1 MNPFRRIGNPNT
13 RLAAMMAALVALMVS
28 ASFAAVPLYSLFCR
42 VTGYGGAPGVA
53 AAAPDEMLDQ
63 MITVRFD
70 ATRAP
75 GMPWTFRPAQRDM
88 QLRIGEEGLAFYEA
102 SNPTDRPVAGQAAYN
117 VAPYAA
123 GGYFTKIEC
132 FCFTEQV
139 LQPGETVMMPVSFF
153 VDPAIVDDPDGR
165 FVHTITL
172 SYTFYEIDLPDGA
185 DAAVQARL
193 EITPDSPA
201 TEAAAPTQIN

>member
-1 MNPFRRIGNPNT
+1 MNPLNRIANPNA
-13 RLAAMMAALVALMVS
+13 RLAALMAALVAFMVGM
-28 ASFAAVPLYSLFCR
+28 SFAAVPLYSLFCR
-42 VTGYGGAPGVA
+42 VTGFGGIPATA
-53 AAAPDEMLDQ
+53 SAAPDVMNEQ

-75 GMPWTFRPAQRDM
+75 GMPWTFKPVEREM
-88 QLRIGEEGLAFYEA
+88 QLHIGEQGLAFYEA
-102 SNPTDRPVAGQAAYN
+102 SNPTDRPVAGQAAFN

-139 LQPGETVMMPVSFF
+139 LQPGETVLMPVSFF
-153 VDPAIVDDPDGR
+153 VDPDLLDDPDGR

-172 SYTFYEIDLPDGA
+172 SYTFFEIDLPDS
-185 DAAVQARL
+185 AVQARL
-193 EITPDSPA
+193 ETPDSGPLTDGTGTA
-201 TEAAAPTQIN
+201 TQYN

>member
-1 MNPFRRIGNPNT
+1 MNPLRRIASPNT
-13 RLAAMMAALVALMVS
+13 RLAVVMVGLVTFMVGM
-28 ASFAAVPLYSLFCR
+28 SFAAVPLYSLFCR
-42 VTGYGGAPGVA
+42 VTGFGGVPSTA
-53 AAAPDEMLDQ
+53 AAAPDEMVEQ

-75 GMPWTFRPAQRDM
+75 GMPWTFKPVEREMR
-88 QLRIGEEGLAFYEA
+88 LHLGEQGLAFYEA
-102 SNPTDRPVAGQAAYN
+102 SNPTDRPVAGQASFN

-139 LQPGETVMMPVSFF
+139 LQPGETVLMPVNFF
-153 VDPAIVDDPDGR
+153 VDPEILDDADGR

-172 SYTFYEIDLPDGA
+172 SY
-185 DAAVQARL
+185 
-193 EITPDSPA
+193 
-201 TEAAAPTQIN
+201 

>member
-13 RLAAMMAALVALMVS
+13 RLAAMMAALVAVMVS
-28 ASFAAVPLYSLFCR
+28 LSFAAVPLYSLFCR
-42 VTGYGGAPGVA
+42 VTGFGGAPGVA

-70 ATRAP
+70 ATLAP
-75 GMPWTFRPAQRDM
+75 GMPWTFRPEVREM
-88 QLRIGEEGLAFYEA
+88 QLHIGEQGLAFYEA
-102 SNPTDRPVAGQAAYN
+102 TNPTDHPVAGQAAYN

-139 LQPGETVMMPVSFF
+139 LQPGESVMMPVSFF
-153 VDPAIVDDPDGR
+153 VDPAILDDPDGR
-165 FVHTITL
+165 FVHTVTL
-172 SYTFYEIDLPDGA
+172 SYTFYEIDLPDA
-185 DAAVQARL
+185 PVQARL
-193 EITPDSPA
+193 ETTATSPL

>member
-1 MNPFRRIGNPNT
+1 MNPLNRIANPNA
-13 RLAAMMAALVALMVS
+13 RLAVMMVALVAFMVGM
-28 ASFAAVPLYSLFCR
+28 SFAAVPLYSLFCR
-42 VTGYGGAPGVA
+42 VTGFGGIPATA
-53 AAAPDEMLDQ
+53 SAAPDEMSEQ

-75 GMPWTFRPAQRDM
+75 GMPWTFKPAQREM
-88 QLRIGEEGLAFYEA
+88 QLHLGEQGLAFYEA
-102 SNPTDRPVAGQAAYN
+102 SNPTDRPVAGQAAFN

-139 LQPGETVMMPVSFF
+139 LQPGETVLMPVNFF
-153 VDPAIVDDPDGR
+153 VDPELLDDPDGR

-172 SYTFYEIDLPDGA
+172 SYTFYEIDLPEDS
-185 DAAVQARL
+185 VQARL
-193 EITPDSPA
+193 ETPVSGPLTDGTGTA
-201 TEAAAPTQIN
+201 TQYN

>member
-1 MNPFRRIGNPNT
+1 MNPFRRIANPNA
-13 RLAAMMAALVALMVS
+13 RLAAMMATLVAVMVG

-42 VTGYGGAPGVA
+42 VTGFGGIPATA
-53 AAAPDEMLDQ
+53 AHAPDEMLDQ

-75 GMPWTFRPAQRDM
+75 GMPWTFKPAEREM
-88 QLRIGEEGLAFYEA
+88 QLHIGEQGLAFYEA
-102 SNPTDRPVAGQAAYN
+102 SNPTDRPVAGQAAFN

-139 LQPGETVMMPVSFF
+139 LQPGETVMMPVNFF

-172 SYTFYEIDLPDGA
+172 SYTFYEIDLPESD
-185 DAAVQARL
+185 VQARL
-193 EITPDSPA
+193 DISP
-201 TEAAAPTQIN
+201 ESPLNGAAATTTQIN

>member
-1 MNPFRRIGNPNT
+1 MNPLNRIANPNA
-13 RLAAMMAALVALMVS
+13 RLAVVMVGLVAFMVGM
-28 ASFAAVPLYSLFCR
+28 SFAAVPLYSLFCR
-42 VTGYGGAPGVA
+42 VTGFGGIPSIA
-53 AAAPDEMLDQ
+53 AAAPDEMIDQ

-75 GMPWTFRPAQRDM
+75 GMPWTFKPVEREM
-88 QLRIGEEGLAFYEA
+88 TLHIGEQGLAFYEA
-102 SNPTDRPVAGQAAYN
+102 TNPTDHPVAGQASFN

-139 LQPGETVMMPVSFF
+139 LQPGESVLMPVSFF
-153 VDPAIVDDPDGR
+153 VDPELLDDPDGR

-172 SYTFYEIDLPDGA
+172 SYTFYEIDLPDS
-185 DAAVQARL
+185 AVQARL
-193 EITPDSPA
+193 ETPESGPLTDGTA
-201 TEAAAPTQIN
+201 TATQYN